1 MLVLTRKPGELIDI
15 GDSIVI
21 TVVEIQHHSNQ
32 VRIGID
38 APKHVVV
45 NRREITDAIAEQKQ
59 REQQ

>member
-21 TVVEIQHHSNQ
+21 TVVDIQHHSNQ

-38 APKHVVV
+38 APKYVVV
-45 NRREITDAIAEQKQ
+45 NRREITDAIAERKQ
-59 REQQ
+59 REQK